1 MFERSVADATCCS
14 IRERRM
20 KRREAGFCRAL
31 LKKVREK

>member
-1 MFERSVADATCCS
+1 MFERSVADAAWRS
-14 IRERRM
+14 MREMRM